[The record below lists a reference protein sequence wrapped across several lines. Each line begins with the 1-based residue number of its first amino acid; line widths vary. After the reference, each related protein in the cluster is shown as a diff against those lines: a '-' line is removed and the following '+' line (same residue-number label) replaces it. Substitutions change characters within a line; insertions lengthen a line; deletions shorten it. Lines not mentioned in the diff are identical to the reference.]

1 MSSDPPELSAV
12 VSPLASVPPVV
23 SSPVD
28 VDGSAVSPLVSGPVG
43 PAVVSGSTAVV
54 EVVCG
59 GSVVGPAV
67 VGSVVGTVGT
77 VGSSVVG
84 ASPVAEPPLLLP
96 SALSSVEPPLVCVSP
111 VELNEQPA
119 AASPKKTDKPRK
131 TTMTR
136 ASATRAKISSN
147 PAHTG
152 RTLAGMRITLRSLP
166 AVLTASFLWSCD
178 QPSSTPPDSTGPS
191 LSATQNTTP
200 PPPTTPPPAPGP
212 ETTEER
218 HVSKSP
224 GAPGGVTLLWPRIIP
239 RDIVDQNRDLAAA
252 LQARMKTIVEKHL
265 PGRTIDYRPEP
276 ERVCPKNGCAGVSVG
291 LLLSRKD
298 QGCLVLALISRPGTS
313 PTRIVPWVGKV
324 QLRADTVGF
333 REWPESQI
341 TVADYVP
348 CNSLLTTMDAQE
360 AAVGEALKAAAQ

>member
-1 MSSDPPELSAV
+1 MR
-12 VSPLASVPPVV
+12 
-23 SSPVD
+23 
-28 VDGSAVSPLVSGPVG
+28 
-43 PAVVSGSTAVV
+43 TA
-54 EVVCG
+54 
-59 GSVVGPAV
+59 
-67 VGSVVGTVGT
+67 
-77 VGSSVVG
+77 
-84 ASPVAEPPLLLP
+84 
-96 SALSSVEPPLVCVSP
+96 
-111 VELNEQPA
+111 
-119 AASPKKTDKPRK
+119 
-131 TTMTR
+131 
-136 ASATRAKISSN
+136 
-147 PAHTG
+147 
-152 RTLAGMRITLRSLP
+152 LRSLP
-166 AVLTASFLWSCD
+166 ALFAASLLWGCD
-178 QPSSTPPDSTGPS
+178 QPSSNPPDSAGPAPT
-191 LSATQNTTP
+191 LQATTAP
-200 PPPTTPPPAPGP
+200 APAPTAPPPAPGP

-224 GAPGGVTLLWPRIIP
+224 GVAGGVTLLWPRIIP

-276 ERVCPKNGCAGVSVG
+276 ERVCPKDGCAGVSVG

-298 QGCLVLALISRPGTS
+298 QGCLVLALISRPGPS

-360 AAVGEALKAAAQ
+360 AAVGEALKTAAQ